1 MISVLKNNDE
11 VIVWCSSGEQ
21 IDVKKIKS
29 IASTIKRIHRNKREA
44 CKIVIR
50 SADNVNF
57 NLSGKMFYD
66 KIKSSRL
73 IVNNK
78 ISFNYEK

>member
-21 IDVKKIKS
+21 IDIKKIKS
-29 IASTIKRIHRNKREA
+29 IANTIKRIHRNKREA

-50 SADNVNF
+50 SVDNVNF
-57 NLSGKMFYD
+57 NMSGKLFYD
-66 KIKSSRL
+66 KIKTSGS
-73 IVNNK
+73 IVNSN
-78 ISFNYEK
+78 ISFIYEN